1 MSVKQKKILYIIA
14 AIFVLSVI
22 FLLYRYRI
30 KVSKITTPL
39 IFAIAIS
46 YLITPWVI
54 KLESKNIPRKIG
66 ILLIYLAFLIVFT
79 GVILFI
85 IPEVVE
91 NTEELMNTIP
101 DMANKYQNIF
111 NRIIS
116 SVESSNW
123 PKEIKNALYNEI
135 ENGLLVVQT
144 YVTNILK
151 KILSSLV
158 SIASIIFNL
167 VLAMVIGY
175 YLVKDSEVFRSS
187 VLSLVPRKWRKGFC
201 GIASDIGDVLSNF
214 IQGQLTTA
222 LIVGVLESIGLILL
236 KIRYPFL
243 LGMLGGLANM
253 IPYFGPVIGSVP
265 ATAVALIDSPIK
277 AIWTI
282 LMFVIVQQLDN
293 TLISPKII
301 QGRLG
306 LHPVTTIIAVIA
318 GREFFGIPG
327 MLLSVPIT
335 AMLKVILKRIVN
347 ALA

>member
-1 MSVKQKKILYIIA
+1 MGARQKKIFYIIA
-14 AIFVLSVI
+14 IIFVLLII
-22 FLLYRYRI
+22 FLLYKYRV
-30 KVSKITTPL
+30 KVSKIITPL
-39 IFAIAIS
+39 IFAIVIS
-46 YLITPWVI
+46 YLTTPWVI
-54 KLESKNIPRKIG
+54 KLESKKVPRKIG
-66 ILLIYLAFLIVFT
+66 ILLIYLVFLIVFS

-85 IPEVVE
+85 IPEVVK

-101 DMANKYQNIF
+101 DMADKYQNIF
-111 NRIIS
+111 NGIIS

-123 PKEIKNALYNEI
+123 PKEIKIALYNEI
-135 ENGLLVVQT
+135 ENGLLVAQT
-144 YVTNILK
+144 YVTNMLK

-158 SIASIIFNL
+158 SIAAIIFNL
-167 VLAMVIGY
+167 VLGMVIGY
-175 YLVKDSEVFRSS
+175 YLVKDSEIFKSS
-187 VLSLVPRKWRKGFC
+187 VLSLVPRKCRKELC
-201 GIASDIGDVLSNF
+201 GIGTDVGDVLLNF
-214 IQGQLTTA
+214 MQGQLTTA
-222 LIVGVLESIGLILL
+222 LIVGVLESTGLMLL
-236 KIRYPFL
+236 KVRYPLL

-253 IPYFGPVIGSVP
+253 IPYFGPVIGSIP

-318 GREFFGIPG
+318 GREFFGILG
-327 MLLSVPIT
+327 MLLSVPVT
-335 AMLKVILKRIVN
+335 AMLKGILKRIVN